1 MLSSFGSF
9 GSSGSSDKGTNLLGT
24 QQINN
29 SVASP
34 SYNSI
39 YPDGTPNIFKGNN
52 KKQNNGQNNGQKKN
66 NGQNNGQK
74 KNNGQNNNQEEQ
86 SNFSSNEGVFS
97 IPIIKEF
104 SDLNTKNI
112 EIAEQEGMIGCSI
125 C

>member
-9 GSSGSSDKGTNLLGT
+9 GSSGSSDKGTSLLGT
-24 QQINN
+24 EQNN
-29 SVASP
+29 NNGNPP
-34 SYNSI
+34 SYNSVF
-39 YPDGTPNIFKGNN
+39 PQGTPNQFKVN
-52 KKQNNGQNNGQKKN
+52 KKNNSGNKGQNNGQNNGQ
-66 NGQNNGQK
+66 
-74 KNNGQNNNQEEQ
+74 NQEEQ
-86 SNFSSNEGVFS
+86 SNFSSNEGIFS

>member
-66 NGQNNGQK
+66 NGQNN
-74 KNNGQNNNQEEQ
+74 NQEEQ